1 MALTNQRGEGVGIGR
16 KGVAVVVAAL
26 LTAGG
31 AARPEATVLLPAD
44 TNRAAVRAFELDYD
58 PAAPRLRVAVTVSGG
73 FIKRGEVT
81 DRGAIQSVLEV
92 LRFQKSRELFIT
104 FEENRLL
111 TFFVQTR

>member
-1 MALTNQRGEGVGIGR
+1 MAPTNQERERMGR
-16 KGVAVVVAAL
+16 KGVAVAVAAL

-44 TNRAAVRAFELDYD
+44 TNRAVVRALEVDYD
-58 PAAPRLRVAVTVSGG
+58 PAAPRLRVAATVSGG
-73 FIKRGEVT
+73 FIKRGEYT
-81 DRGAIQSVLEV
+81 DREAIRTVLEV
-92 LRFQKSRELFIT
+92 LRFQKSRELFVT